1 MAFVNCREC
10 GHEIKA
16 DTKATRCDKC
26 GSFFPFTCA
35 VCDKY
40 LRPPFDVYDDERYVN
55 DDSKPLCQDHYQ
67 RQCPECH
74 KWFQADENPGYFLC
88 LSCART
94 REERVVAATP
104 ASSTRTTIKS
114 GSRKS
119 GKSGSRAG
127 SSDSRAGARPAPNFD
142 SLVMAAIG
150 GAGVLGVL
158 FFLYKLIAG

>member
-55 DDSKPLCQDHYQ
+55 DNSEPLCQDHYQ

-88 LSCART
+88 LSCAKA

-104 ASSTRTTIKS
+104 ASSARTTIKS
-114 GSRKS
+114 SSRTNN
-119 GKSGSRAG
+119 GKSREGAR
-127 SSDSRAGARPAPNFD
+127 ARPAPNFD
-142 SLVMAAIG
+142 SLVLTAIG

>member
-1 MAFVNCREC
+1 MAFVHCREC

-88 LSCART
+88 LNCAKT
-94 REERVVAATP
+94 REERVVSAT
-104 ASSTRTTIKS
+104 STSTSTARTTVRS
-114 GSRKS
+114 GSRSADKESNKS
-119 GKSGSRAG
+119 GART
-127 SSDSRAGARPAPNFD
+127 RPAPDFD
-142 SLVMAAIG
+142 SLVLAAIG